1 MIKKSENSEQRTVK
15 IIRVAE
21 TDSTSKEIVRELERS
36 RVREYI
42 SVLQADY
49 QTAGRGQQG
58 NSWES
63 ECGKNLLF
71 SVMLWPQGV
80 EVSRQFR
87 LSQAMAV
94 AVRDALAQY
103 ADGFTIKWPND
114 IYYGEKKVSGT
125 IIETTWKGE
134 MVERCVIGVGINVNQ
149 REFHSDAPN
158 PVSMCQI
165 IGRELNREEL
175 LEKVMERFVTL
186 YERLT
191 ALPPLSPTDSPPRAG
206 GQPTYDEEIGCAY
219 MSHLFWREGMHRY
232 RDADGEFEAEV
243 LDVAADGHLTLRDRE
258 GRERKYYFKELRFE
272 I

>member
-36 RVREYI
+36 KAREYI

-63 ECGKNLLF
+63 ERGKNLLF

-165 IGRELNREEL
+165 VGREVSREEL
-175 LEKVMERFVTL
+175 LDKVMERFVTL
-186 YERLT
+186 YERLG
-191 ALPPLSPTDSPPRAG
+191 DDG
-206 GQPTYDEEIGCAY
+206 DEEIGCAY

-232 RDADGEFEAEV
+232 CDADGEFEAEV

-272 I
+272 KDRPRYI